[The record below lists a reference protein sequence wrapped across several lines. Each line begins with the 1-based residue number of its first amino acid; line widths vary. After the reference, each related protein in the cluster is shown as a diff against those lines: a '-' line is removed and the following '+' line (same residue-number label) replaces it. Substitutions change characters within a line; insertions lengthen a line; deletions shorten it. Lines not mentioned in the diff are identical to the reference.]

1 MEEMESMDVRRVKKS
16 CPCKRRDMGCC
27 CSSPT
32 LELEQK
38 VKEIWNWTEE
48 NVQTHSASW
57 QTVTYQRTITGDR
70 NYFGHR
76 VQEYR
81 ERKENCNA

>member
-1 MEEMESMDVRRVKKS
+1 MLLFQSDTGTGTRSEGNLKLDK
-16 CPCKRRDMGCC
+16 
-27 CSSPT
+27 
-32 LELEQK
+32 
-38 VKEIWNWTEE
+38 E